1 MLMAFVGDS
10 ELYELGLKLRTEIVG
25 PERVKQALGDED
37 DLDEYFHLFGHECAH
52 AQVWSREALP
62 RKQRSLVTV
71 AMLAT
76 LGPSSGTLRVHA
88 RGAIRNGC
96 TRADLRQILAMV
108 TWYAGV
114 PVGGEAT
121 RTVRSALEPEEQAGV
136 SIPTR
141 RSGQTG
147 LRERGRTVR
156 ERILGAQETATAH
169 GAHDAHERIQETH
182 YFGILWTDGDLSV
195 PDRCLVLIGI
205 LLGANRLDDAETW
218 FAVALHAG
226 CKGEELEEVLL
237 TASIYCG
244 ELIYGP
250 ARRALEGALAAALK

>member
-1 MLMAFVGDS
+1 MAFVGDS

-25 PERVKQALGDED
+25 PERVKQVLGNED

-62 RKQRSLVTV
+62 RKQRSLATV

-114 PVGGEAT
+114 PVGSEAT
-121 RTVRSALEPEEQAGV
+121 RTVRAALESEGRAGV
-136 SIPTR
+136 SIPTG
-141 RSGQTG
+141 RSGG
-147 LRERGRTVR
+147 RGCASAEGCCVSESSERSR
-156 ERILGAQETATAH
+156 LPPAH

-182 YFGILWTDGDLSV
+182 YFGILWSDGDLAV

-218 FAVALHAG
+218 FAVALRAG
-226 CKGEELEEVLL
+226 CKAEELEEVLL

-244 ELIYGP
+244 ELIYGR
-250 ARRALEGALAAALK
+250 ARCALVAALATASR